1 MEKTVRACDVCG
13 EVLKPEWAYECEVCG
28 ADMCAKCVSHLETG
42 GEYTDLCPEHYK
54 QVKEYI
60 EGLKK
65 PSTWWTVE
73 EAFGGDG
80 YQLWRH
86 DDSGGILISRGDVQI
101 TTAQADALFGHMLKE
116 RREHEGI

>member
-1 MEKTVRACDVCG
+1 MAISVRITAGLPV
-13 EVLKPEWAYECEVCG
+13 
-28 ADMCAKCVSHLETG
+28 AKNAGQSASAISVRKASDGH
-42 GEYTDLCPEHYK
+42 
-54 QVKEYI
+54 I

-86 DDSGGILISRGDVQI
+86 DDSGGIVMSRGDVQI
-101 TTAQADALFGHMLKE
+101 TTAQADALYEYM
-116 RREHEGI
+116 RREHGED